1 MIQSPEV
8 TICEGGAYGIFVF
21 MAESWKLVAHC
32 SSDALGSNCLE
43 ARNNQVKLGQ
53 GQGA

>member
-21 MAESWKLVAHC
+21 MAEPWKLIAHC
-32 SSDALGSNCLE
+32 
-43 ARNNQVKLGQ
+43 
-53 GQGA
+53 